1 MRDRTHHHGDGSIDL
16 TTTQAQELPFLQ
28 ASPHMFSECTDAA
41 ALVDVLLRTVD
52 QAVTICRGKFSLR
65 HERYPPSN

>member
-1 MRDRTHHHGDGSIDL
+1 
-16 TTTQAQELPFLQ
+16 
-28 ASPHMFSECTDAA
+28 MFSECTDAA